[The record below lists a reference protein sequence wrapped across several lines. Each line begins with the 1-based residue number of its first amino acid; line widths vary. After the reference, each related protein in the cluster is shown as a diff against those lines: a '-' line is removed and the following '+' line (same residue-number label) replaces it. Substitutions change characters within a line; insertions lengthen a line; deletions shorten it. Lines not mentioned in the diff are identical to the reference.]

1 MAAPET
7 LAVVDPWTHA
17 RLAEVPLAAASE
29 VPAIEARAREAFE
42 GTRALPSHAR
52 RALLA
57 AIADGLDAKRDRFEE
72 LLVSEI
78 GKPRPLAKIEVGRAL
93 TTFRLGAE
101 EATRLVGEAL
111 PLDLAPG
118 QEGLRGTV
126 WREPRGPVLAIAPFN
141 FPLNLVA
148 HKVAPALACGASVV
162 LKPPPQAPL
171 CSLLL
176 GEIVTAACAK
186 AGAPQHALQVVP
198 CANDVAEALVR
209 SDAFGVLSFT
219 GSDKVG
225 WKLAAIAG
233 KKRATLELGGNAAA
247 LVHDDAAPDD
257 AALDK
262 LVDLLV
268 KSAYG
273 FAGQVCIKT
282 QRLLV
287 QRALAPKLVDALVA
301 RVRALA
307 PADPRGEDTL
317 LGPMVDAA
325 AAARVDGWIEA
336 AVRAGAEA
344 LVRGARGRGEH
355 ENRLGPSLVRLAGDG
370 AGLALVDDELF
381 GPGLVVQTY
390 DTWDEALTLANRSR
404 FGLQVGVFTESRTL
418 VRRAVERLRVGGV
431 VVGDTASVRV
441 DAMPYGGVGDSGLG
455 REGVRY
461 AMQDMTEPKIV
472 VERG

>member
-1 MAAPET
+1 M
-7 LAVVDPWTHA
+7 
-17 RLAEVPLAAASE
+17 
-29 VPAIEARAREAFE
+29 
-42 GTRALPSHAR
+42 
-52 RALLA
+52 
-57 AIADGLDAKRDRFEE
+57 
-72 LLVSEI
+72 
-78 GKPRPLAKIEVGRAL
+78 
-93 TTFRLGAE
+93 
-101 EATRLVGEAL
+101 
-111 PLDLAPG
+111 
-118 QEGLRGTV
+118 
-126 WREPRGPVLAIAPFN
+126 LAIAPFN

-148 HKVAPALACGASVV
+148 HKGAPALACGASVAH
-162 LKPPPQAPL
+162 KPPPQAPL

-176 GEIVTAACAK
+176 GESVTAACAK

-404 FGLQVGVFTESRTL
+404 FGLQVGASPSRARSFAAPSSGSASAAWSWAT
-418 VRRAVERLRVGGV
+418 RRAC
-431 VVGDTASVRV
+431 AST
-441 DAMPYGGVGDSGLG
+441 PCPTGVGDSGLG